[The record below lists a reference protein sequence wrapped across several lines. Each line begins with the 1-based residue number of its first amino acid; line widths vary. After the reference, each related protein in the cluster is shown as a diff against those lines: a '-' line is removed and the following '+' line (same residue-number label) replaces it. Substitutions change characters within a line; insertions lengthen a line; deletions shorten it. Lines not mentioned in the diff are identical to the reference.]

1 MTAAGARRVTVVGG
15 SVEAAARLGL
25 ARVEDDHPGEG
36 PLGAIL
42 TALRGADAD
51 HAWVGAC
58 DLPLVAPATRTALDA
73 ALDDATAAVAC
84 DDRSVAW
91 LLLAVRTA
99 EALAP
104 LEAAW
109 AVGERA
115 PHRALGWAARVARPS
130 DELRNVNRPEEA
142 PEPS

>member
-36 PLGAIL
+36 PL
-42 TALRGADAD
+42 
-51 HAWVGAC
+51 
-58 DLPLVAPATRTALDA
+58 VAPATWTALDA